1 MKHTLYAALAA
12 AVAKFKHAF
21 TELPQPQ
28 AVRQPTFYGKAHR
41 FSGVAAAR
49 RAAKKRR
56 ARRR

>member
-12 AVAKFKHAF
+12 VADKLKLAF
-21 TELPQPQ
+21 AKPKPQT
-28 AVRQPTFYGKAHR
+28 VRQPTFYGKAHR

-56 ARRR
+56 ASHR